1 MPRIRPMLSC
11 LMLAMLLLPL
21 QSPPAA
27 VAQDAA
33 DRVQRE
39 WKGDLGEMLEQRR
52 PIRVL
57 VVYNRTNFFIEEGV
71 VRGLEAD
78 MMRAWEEWL
87 GKRHAKELVRLVFV
101 PVTFADLVPALLDG
115 RGDVIAAGL
124 TVTAERSKEVAFA
137 APYRTG
143 VTAVA
148 VGGPRS
154 RALKTAD
161 ELSGRK
167 VSVVEGTSYA
177 EHLAD
182 LSGAL
187 KRKGLAPVKIVKA
200 DPVLATEDLLE
211 MASKGMIEYTAAD
224 VFMAEAWTKAFPKL
238 RLFPDAVIH
247 ADGRLAWGVRPDCP
261 ELKASLSE
269 FAATVRQGTLLGN
282 MFFKR
287 YYVNEDFVANPTDSG
302 EIGKLRPLAELFRKY
317 GREYGFDWLKIAAM
331 AYQESR
337 FDMNRKSS
345 AGAVGIMQIKPSTA
359 AEMGVKDISTPDG
372 NVHAGVAY
380 LRYLCDRYFSDV
392 DEDAKMDFA
401 LAAYNAGPAR
411 ITQVR
416 KKAREMGLDPDRW
429 FGNAEWAAFALIGR
443 ETTAYVAHVQ
453 MYYAAYK
460 ASEDILLKRR
470 DAM

>member
-1 MPRIRPMLSC
+1 MSRIR
-11 LMLAMLLLPL
+11 LMLLFLVLTL
-21 QSPPAA
+21 TLPPAA
-27 VAQDAA
+27 VAGDAVE
-33 DRVQRE
+33 RVQRK
-39 WKGDLGEMLEQRR
+39 WKGDLGKIIELHR

-78 MMRAWEEWL
+78 MMRAWEDWL
-87 GKRHAKELVRLVFV
+87 GKRHKKEMVRLVFV
-101 PVTFADLVPALLDG
+101 PVTFAELVPALLDG

-124 TVTAERSKEVAFA
+124 TVTGERSREVAFA

-143 VTAVA
+143 VAEVV

-154 RALKTAD
+154 RAPESVDA
-161 ELSGRK
+161 LSGRK

-177 EHLAD
+177 EHLA
-182 LSGAL
+182 AL
-187 KRKGLAPVKIVKA
+187 NGTLKGKGLAPVKVVGA
-200 DPVLATEDLLE
+200 DPYLATEGLLE
-211 MASKGMIEYTAAD
+211 MAAKGMIEYTVAD
-224 VFMAEAWTKAFPKL
+224 RFIADIWSKAFPGL
-238 RLFPDAVIH
+238 RLFPDATLH
-247 ADGRLAWGVRPDCP
+247 ADGKLAWGVRPDSP
-261 ELKASLSE
+261 ELRASLSE

-287 YYVNEDFVANPTDSG
+287 YYVNEAFIANPTAPG
-302 EIGKLRPLAELFRKY
+302 EIGKLEPLAGLFRKY
-317 GREYGFDWLKIAAM
+317 GGEYDFDWLKVGAM

-337 FDMNRKSS
+337 FDMSRKSS

-359 AEMGVKDISTPDG
+359 ADMGVKDISTPDG
-372 NVHAGVAY
+372 NIHAGVAY

-411 ITQVR
+411 IMQVR

-460 ASEDILLKRR
+460 ASEHILLKRR
-470 DAM
+470 EAL

>member
-187 KRKGLAPVKIVKA
+187 KRKGP
-200 DPVLATEDLLE
+200 AT
-211 MASKGMIEYTAAD
+211 
-224 VFMAEAWTKAFPKL
+224 
-238 RLFPDAVIH
+238 
-247 ADGRLAWGVRPDCP
+247 
-261 ELKASLSE
+261 
-269 FAATVRQGTLLGN
+269 
-282 MFFKR
+282 
-287 YYVNEDFVANPTDSG
+287 
-302 EIGKLRPLAELFRKY
+302 
-317 GREYGFDWLKIAAM
+317 
-331 AYQESR
+331 
-337 FDMNRKSS
+337 
-345 AGAVGIMQIKPSTA
+345 
-359 AEMGVKDISTPDG
+359 
-372 NVHAGVAY
+372 
-380 LRYLCDRYFSDV
+380 
-392 DEDAKMDFA
+392 
-401 LAAYNAGPAR
+401 
-411 ITQVR
+411 
-416 KKAREMGLDPDRW
+416 
-429 FGNAEWAAFALIGR
+429 
-443 ETTAYVAHVQ
+443 
-453 MYYAAYK
+453 
-460 ASEDILLKRR
+460 
-470 DAM
+470 